1 MNYRRAFVP
10 NGYLHIIITSY
21 DRKPIFIENIDIL
34 RTAFKNTKTIYEF
47 EIIAIC
53 VLPNHIHLILH
64 PNNIEQYP
72 QIISSIKHYF
82 SRNVGQVC
90 PTDNLKIGYKNKRE
104 KGIFQRRYW
113 EHTIRDENELNNH
126 INYIHYNPVKHKLV
140 QNVKDWEL
148 RRSDLLIR
156 QKFSR
161 HSEVF
166 IHFLSLL
173 KFKPCRSLSH
183 NHGIILEK
191 RINLGIR
198 KG

>member
-90 PTDNLKIGYKNKRE
+90 PTDNLK
-104 KGIFQRRYW
+104 
-113 EHTIRDENELNNH
+113 
-126 INYIHYNPVKHKLV
+126 LV
-140 QNVKDWEL
+140 GRVGH
-148 RRSDLLIR
+148 
-156 QKFSR
+156 FS
-161 HSEVF
+161 SNTTNLFCNFIVVF
-166 IHFLSLL
+166 NGN
-173 KFKPCRSLSH
+173 C
-183 NHGIILEK
+183 
-191 RINLGIR
+191 
-198 KG
+198 

>member
-126 INYIHYNPVKHKLV
+126 INYIHYNPVKHGYAKS
-140 QNVKDWEL
+140 VKDWKYSSFHKFVKNKFYDINWGSNTDIKEII
-148 RRSDLLIR
+148 DLN
-156 QKFSR
+156 F
-161 HSEVF
+161 E
-166 IHFLSLL
+166 
-173 KFKPCRSLSH
+173 
-183 NHGIILEK
+183 
-191 RINLGIR
+191 
-198 KG
+198 

>member
-34 RTAFKNTKTIYEF
+34 RTAFKNTKAIYEF

-90 PTDNLKIGYKNKRE
+90 PTDLPYYKLTHDLIINNSWFEKFLHHLKY
-104 KGIFQRRYW
+104 Q
-113 EHTIRDENELNNH
+113 
-126 INYIHYNPVKHKLV
+126 
-140 QNVKDWEL
+140 Q
-148 RRSDLLIR
+148 LLIVR
-156 QKFSR
+156 LF
-161 HSEVF
+161 H
-166 IHFLSLL
+166 
-173 KFKPCRSLSH
+173 
-183 NHGIILEK
+183 
-191 RINLGIR
+191 
-198 KG
+198 

>member
-34 RTAFKNTKTIYEF
+34 RTAFKNTKEIYEF

-82 SRNVGQVC
+82 SRNVG
-90 PTDNLKIGYKNKRE
+90 PRITIGKNAMI
-104 KGIFQRRYW
+104 GAG
-113 EHTIRDENELNNH
+113 TI
-126 INYIHYNPVKHKLV
+126 VTK
-140 QNVKDWEL
+140 NVDAN
-148 RRSDLLIR
+148 
-156 QKFSR
+156 QKVIGR
-161 HSEVF
+161 V
-166 IHFLSLL
+166 
-173 KFKPCRSLSH
+173 
-183 NHGIILEK
+183 
-191 RINLGIR
+191 
-198 KG
+198 

>member
-90 PTDNLKIGYKNKRE
+90 PTC
-104 KGIFQRRYW
+104 
-113 EHTIRDENELNNH
+113 
-126 INYIHYNPVKHKLV
+126 
-140 QNVKDWEL
+140 
-148 RRSDLLIR
+148 LL
-156 QKFSR
+156 QKFA
-161 HSEVF
+161 
-166 IHFLSLL
+166 SLL
-173 KFKPCRSLSH
+173 FKIKIMIS
-183 NHGIILEK
+183 IIPALLFLLKE
-191 RINLGIR
+191 LWTT
-198 KG
+198 

>member
-47 EIIAIC
+47 KIIAIC

-64 PNNIEQYP
+64 PNNIEQYS

-90 PTDNLKIGYKNKRE
+90 PTDRFATCVDRQGKRYNIELDNIRGFEDDFE
-104 KGIFQRRYW
+104 K
-113 EHTIRDENELNNH
+113 
-126 INYIHYNPVKHKLV
+126 
-140 QNVKDWEL
+140 
-148 RRSDLLIR
+148 
-156 QKFSR
+156 
-161 HSEVF
+161 
-166 IHFLSLL
+166 
-173 KFKPCRSLSH
+173 
-183 NHGIILEK
+183 
-191 RINLGIR
+191 
-198 KG
+198 

>member
-34 RTAFKNTKTIYEF
+34 RTAFKNTKAIYEF

-82 SRNVGQVC
+82 SS
-90 PTDNLKIGYKNKRE
+90 NLKIVGWKMFYV
-104 KGIFQRRYW
+104 G
-113 EHTIRDENELNNH
+113 
-126 INYIHYNPVKHKLV
+126 
-140 QNVKDWEL
+140 
-148 RRSDLLIR
+148 S
-156 QKFSR
+156 
-161 HSEVF
+161 
-166 IHFLSLL
+166 
-173 KFKPCRSLSH
+173 FK
-183 NHGIILEK
+183 IILRTFPPLNFWWE
-191 RINLGIR
+191 
-198 KG
+198 

>member
-90 PTDNLKIGYKNKRE
+90 PTDKPPTKNFIE
-104 KGIFQRRYW
+104 KSSCVQLFAPK
-113 EHTIRDENELNNH
+113 NFLN
-126 INYIHYNPVKHKLV
+126 KL
-140 QNVKDWEL
+140 
-148 RRSDLLIR
+148 
-156 QKFSR
+156 
-161 HSEVF
+161 
-166 IHFLSLL
+166 
-173 KFKPCRSLSH
+173 
-183 NHGIILEK
+183 
-191 RINLGIR
+191 
-198 KG
+198 

>member
-90 PTDNLKIGYKNKRE
+90 PTDKPYAL
-104 KGIFQRRYW
+104 IFS
-113 EHTIRDENELNNH
+113 I
-126 INYIHYNPVKHKLV
+126 
-140 QNVKDWEL
+140 
-148 RRSDLLIR
+148 
-156 QKFSR
+156 
-161 HSEVF
+161 
-166 IHFLSLL
+166 
-173 KFKPCRSLSH
+173 
-183 NHGIILEK
+183 
-191 RINLGIR
+191 
-198 KG
+198 

>member
-1 MNYRRAFVP
+1 MNYRRAFVT

-34 RTAFKNTKTIYEF
+34 RTAFKNTKAIYEF

-113 EHTIRDENELNNH
+113 EHTIRDEKDLYTH
-126 INYIHYNPVKHKLV
+126 LDYIHYNSMKHYQISPRNWKY
-140 QNVKDWEL
+140 
-148 RRSDLLIR
+148 ST
-156 QKFSR
+156 F
-161 HSEVF
+161 
-166 IHFLSLL
+166 L
-173 KFKPCRSLSH
+173 KFVEKGYYDINWCNFDDVNNINDL
-183 NHGIILEK
+183 NLE
-191 RINLGIR
+191 
-198 KG
+198 

>member
-113 EHTIRDENELNNH
+113 EHTIRTEQDFYRHLD
-126 INYIHYNPVKHKLV
+126 YIHYNPIKHNLVKSSKDYKYTTFEKFVKLGLYEE
-140 QNVKDWEL
+140 NWCNFEDKNKIA
-148 RRSDLLIR
+148 DLD
-156 QKFSR
+156 F
-161 HSEVF
+161 E
-166 IHFLSLL
+166 
-173 KFKPCRSLSH
+173 
-183 NHGIILEK
+183 
-191 RINLGIR
+191 
-198 KG
+198 

>member
-82 SRNVGQVC
+82 SRNVRQVC
-90 PTDNLKIGYKNKRE
+90 PTDNLKIGYKNKRV
-104 KGIFQRRYW
+104 GVQIFAPKNCY
-113 EHTIRDENELNNH
+113 
-126 INYIHYNPVKHKLV
+126 VM
-140 QNVKDWEL
+140 
-148 RRSDLLIR
+148 
-156 QKFSR
+156 
-161 HSEVF
+161 
-166 IHFLSLL
+166 
-173 KFKPCRSLSH
+173 
-183 NHGIILEK
+183 
-191 RINLGIR
+191 
-198 KG
+198 

>member
-21 DRKPIFIENIDIL
+21 DRKPIFIENSDIL

-90 PTDNLKIGYKNKRE
+90 PTDNLKIGFIAFLNKSIFCIKISCLSNVTTVIKNNLSPEFARK
-104 KGIFQRRYW
+104 
-113 EHTIRDENELNNH
+113 T
-126 INYIHYNPVKHKLV
+126 LV
-140 QNVKDWEL
+140 
-148 RRSDLLIR
+148 
-156 QKFSR
+156 F
-161 HSEVF
+161 
-166 IHFLSLL
+166 
-173 KFKPCRSLSH
+173 P
-183 NHGIILEK
+183 
-191 RINLGIR
+191 
-198 KG
+198 

>member
-90 PTDNLKIGYKNKRE
+90 PTDRPARFLNL
-104 KGIFQRRYW
+104 
-113 EHTIRDENELNNH
+113 
-126 INYIHYNPVKHKLV
+126 
-140 QNVKDWEL
+140 
-148 RRSDLLIR
+148 
-156 QKFSR
+156 
-161 HSEVF
+161 
-166 IHFLSLL
+166 
-173 KFKPCRSLSH
+173 
-183 NHGIILEK
+183 
-191 RINLGIR
+191 
-198 KG
+198 

>member
-64 PNNIEQYP
+64 PHNTEQYP
-72 QIISSIKHYF
+72 HIFSSINLFF
-82 SRNVGQVC
+82 SRNVGRVR
-90 PTDNLKIGYKNKRE
+90 PSDNLKIGYKNKRE

-126 INYIHYNPVKHKLV
+126 INYIHYNPVKHGYAKS
-140 QNVKDWEL
+140 VKDWEYSSFHKFVKNGL
-148 RRSDLLIR
+148 YDINWGSNTNIKELIDLD
-156 QKFSR
+156 F
-161 HSEVF
+161 E
-166 IHFLSLL
+166 
-173 KFKPCRSLSH
+173 
-183 NHGIILEK
+183 
-191 RINLGIR
+191 
-198 KG
+198 

>member
-34 RTAFKNTKTIYEF
+34 RTAFKNTKAIYEF

-90 PTDNLKIGYKNKRE
+90 PTDKPKFNKRLLL
-104 KGIFQRRYW
+104 GSFFNAQFGRVS
-113 EHTIRDENELNNH
+113 H
-126 INYIHYNPVKHKLV
+126 PV
-140 QNVKDWEL
+140 
-148 RRSDLLIR
+148 
-156 QKFSR
+156 
-161 HSEVF
+161 
-166 IHFLSLL
+166 
-173 KFKPCRSLSH
+173 
-183 NHGIILEK
+183 GA
-191 RINLGIR
+191 RIQGW
-198 KG
+198 

>member
-34 RTAFKNTKTIYEF
+34 RTAFKNTKAIYEF

-90 PTDNLKIGYKNKRE
+90 PTYKLLIK
-104 KGIFQRRYW
+104 FCFY
-113 EHTIRDENELNNH
+113 HLTFTIKSTSFYKLSKQV
-126 INYIHYNPVKHKLV
+126 IIYNPLFFLKYY
-140 QNVKDWEL
+140 
-148 RRSDLLIR
+148 I
-156 QKFSR
+156 SR
-161 HSEVF
+161 KTF
-166 IHFLSLL
+166 F
-173 KFKPCRSLSH
+173 
-183 NHGIILEK
+183 
-191 RINLGIR
+191 
-198 KG
+198 

>member
-90 PTDNLKIGYKNKRE
+90 PTDKPRNSKFYLAYT
-104 KGIFQRRYW
+104 FF
-113 EHTIRDENELNNH
+113 IR
-126 INYIHYNPVKHKLV
+126 
-140 QNVKDWEL
+140 
-148 RRSDLLIR
+148 LLL
-156 QKFSR
+156 
-161 HSEVF
+161 ECGG
-166 IHFLSLL
+166 LL
-173 KFKPCRSLSH
+173 KVKKC
-183 NHGIILEK
+183 K
-191 RINLGIR
+191 
-198 KG
+198 

>member
-34 RTAFKNTKTIYEF
+34 RTAFKNTKAIYEF

-113 EHTIRDENELNNH
+113 EHTIRDEN
-126 INYIHYNPVKHKLV
+126 
-140 QNVKDWEL
+140 
-148 RRSDLLIR
+148 
-156 QKFSR
+156 
-161 HSEVF
+161 
-166 IHFLSLL
+166 
-173 KFKPCRSLSH
+173 
-183 NHGIILEK
+183 
-191 RINLGIR
+191 
-198 KG
+198 

>member
-90 PTDNLKIGYKNKRE
+90 PIDQPKLHKRTKMGNLKIVGWKMFYV
-104 KGIFQRRYW
+104 G
-113 EHTIRDENELNNH
+113 
-126 INYIHYNPVKHKLV
+126 
-140 QNVKDWEL
+140 
-148 RRSDLLIR
+148 S
-156 QKFSR
+156 
-161 HSEVF
+161 
-166 IHFLSLL
+166 
-173 KFKPCRSLSH
+173 FK
-183 NHGIILEK
+183 IILRTFPPLNFWWE
-191 RINLGIR
+191 
-198 KG
+198 